1 MLSASW
7 SKMIWLSGLQGAI
20 SLGLWFG
27 GCLVKISALAQL
39 PPASPNPIASPQ
51 QAKIVTVKIGEILR
65 VKVDSLKL
73 NQPIAV
79 FLGDTDVTAKI
90 KIEGQELVYQSNLF
104 PLAVGEQPLTI
115 YLTKS
120 VDNWETLA
128 TFSIKVEPALA
139 QSPSTSPAQDSTS
152 PSTAPAKD
160 STPPSSPAT
169 SSSPTAPAK
178 DSTAPAPATAKS
190 PESIFTLKPKFTAN
204 LKSQIFEKRTAD
216 AGASQRP
223 SALDLSFTGGLSS
236 KYKSGSTTIEGSFN
250 VLGSTFQPDALRFNQ
265 LQGRAAQ
272 FDLSEYIVDLTDS
285 GNKFSI
291 GHVCVGNHPL
301 LFNNLCTRGLSGKV
315 QLNDFADISVGRVS
329 TTKIVGFED
338 IIGLERDTNTLTG
351 ASLGLQLMKNAAD
364 GVRLETTLFG
374 GSRLPEAGFE
384 VGAIVDAEAS
394 NGIGWRL
401 TGTNDTGRWKA
412 DAGFARSTFANIAAN
427 DPQLTGG
434 LNVTPLQPVTK
445 NAWYA
450 ETNYDLLKD
459 LPLDAKRKLS
469 LNANFRVEQADPQ
482 FGTIGATVNAD
493 RLQTQYGLNATIA
506 GANVQL
512 QQTNFEDNIVNIP
525 NLLKTKNRSTIVGM
539 TFPLQSFLE
548 IKNPL
553 LPTVSYN
560 YQQTSQLGSIAAA
573 LNGGFNQ
580 SSQIPDLSSAIHKF
594 GLSWDT
600 PSVVFNYKFSSA
612 FDDNRQVGRE
622 SADFRRLNHQVSV
635 DLKPSPQLRFNL
647 GYNFTKSLNVE
658 QNLTRFTN
666 SPTLGA
672 SWEFQPDLTLAFNYN
687 RNNDS
692 DSRGE
697 SATDENGLELLL
709 TWNFRSNLLVGGAS
723 QNENRENPGSVFLR
737 YGRQSAQNRSGII
750 NTDKTIDIINAGVS
764 WSF

>member
-1 MLSASW
+1 MRRWGYL
-7 SKMIWLSGLQGAI
+7 I
-20 SLGLWFG
+20 SLGLWCC
-27 GCLVKISALAQL
+27 GCIINIPVLAQVE
-39 PPASPNPIASPQ
+39 PSTPNQVVSPQ
-51 QAKIVTVKIGEILR
+51 GAKIVTVKMGEILR
-65 VKVDSLKL
+65 IKVDSLKL

-79 FLGDTDVTAKI
+79 FLGETDVTAKI
-90 KIEGQELVYQSNLF
+90 KIEGQELVYQSNLL
-104 PLAVGEQPLTI
+104 PLPIGEQPLTI

-120 VDNWETLA
+120 ADNWETLA
-128 TFSIKVEPALA
+128 TFLIKVEPAVT
-139 QSPSTSPAQDSTS
+139 Q
-152 PSTAPAKD
+152 
-160 STPPSSPAT
+160 
-169 SSSPTAPAK
+169 SPTAPAK
-178 DSTAPAPATAKS
+178 DSTPSSTAQSPSSPPGKDSAPPSTAQS
-190 PESIFTLKPKFTAN
+190 ENIFTVKPKFTAN
-204 LKSQIFEKRTAD
+204 LKSQLFEQRTAD

-236 KYKSGSTTIEGSFN
+236 KYKSGSTTIDGSFN
-250 VLGSTFQPDALRFNQ
+250 VIGSTFQPDALRFNQ
-265 LQGRAAQ
+265 LQGRASQ
-272 FDLSEYIVDLTDS
+272 FDLSEYIVDLTDNS
-285 GNKFSI
+285 NKFSI

-315 QLNDFADISVGRVS
+315 QLNNFADVSVGRVS

-338 IIGLERDTNTLTG
+338 ILGLDRSANTLTG
-351 ASLGLQLMKNAAD
+351 ASLGLQVMNNAAD

-384 VGAIVDAEAS
+384 VGAVVDAEES

-412 DAGFARSTFANIAAN
+412 DAGFARSTFVNIAAN
-427 DPQLTGG
+427 DPQLAGG
-434 LNVTPLQPVTK
+434 LNITPLQSVTK

-493 RLQTQYGLNATIA
+493 RLQTQYGLNAKIA
-506 GANVQL
+506 GATVQL

-525 NLLKTKNRSTIVGM
+525 NLLKTQNRSTVVGL

-548 IKNPL
+548 IKNSL

-580 SSQIPDLSSAIHKF
+580 SSQIPDQSNAIHKL

-600 PSVVFNYKFSSA
+600 PDIIFNYKFSSSL
-612 FDDNRQVGRE
+612 DDNRQLGRE
-622 SADFRRLNHQVSV
+622 NADFRRLNHQVSI
-635 DLKPSPQLRFNL
+635 DLKPTPQFRLNL
-647 GYNFTKSLNVE
+647 GYNFTNSLNVE
-658 QNLTRFTN
+658 QNLTRFSN

-672 SWEFQPDLTLAFNYN
+672 SWEFKPDLTFAFNYN
-687 RNNDS
+687 RNNDT

-709 TWNFRSNLLVGGAS
+709 TWNFRSNFFD
-723 QNENRENPGSVFLR
+723 RENPGSVFLR

-750 NTDKTIDIINAGVS
+750 NTDKTVDIINAGVS

>member
-1 MLSASW
+1 MRRWGYL
-7 SKMIWLSGLQGAI
+7 I
-20 SLGLWFG
+20 SLGLWCY
-27 GCLVKISALAQL
+27 GCFIRIPVLAQVE
-39 PPASPNPIASPQ
+39 PSMPNSIVSPQ
-51 QAKIVTVKIGEILR
+51 GAKIVTVKVGEVLR
-65 VKVDSLKL
+65 IKVDSLKL

-79 FLGDTDVTAKI
+79 FLGDIDVTAKI
-90 KIEGQELVYQSNLF
+90 KIEGQELVYQSDLL
-104 PLAVGEQPLTI
+104 PLSIGEQPLTI

-120 VDNWETLA
+120 TDNWATLA
-128 TFSIKVEPALA
+128 TFVIKVEPAVA
-139 QSPSTSPAQDSTS
+139 QSPTTRGRDSDSSTVPSPLPTT
-152 PSTAPAKD
+152 PGKD
-160 STPPSSPAT
+160 STPPA
-169 SSSPTAPAK
+169 TAPGK
-178 DSTAPAPATAKS
+178 DSTTPPSSPDAAKS
-190 PESIFTLKPKFTAN
+190 SENIFTVKPKFTAN
-204 LKSQIFEKRTAD
+204 LKSQLFEKRTAD

-236 KYKSGSTTIEGSFN
+236 KYKSGSTTIDGSFN
-250 VLGSTFQPDALRFNQ
+250 VVGSTFQPDALRFNQ
-265 LQGRAAQ
+265 LQGRASQ
-272 FDLSEYIVDLTDS
+272 FDLSEYIVDLTDN

-315 QLNDFADISVGRVS
+315 QINDFADLSIGRVS
-329 TTKIVGFED
+329 TTKIVGFEN
-338 IIGLERDTNTLTG
+338 IFGLEKNANTLTG
-351 ASLGLQLMKNAAD
+351 AALGLQVMNNAAD

-374 GSRLPEAGFE
+374 GSRLPEGGFE
-384 VGAIVDAEAS
+384 VGEVVDAEES

-401 TGTNDTGRWKA
+401 IGTNDTGRWKG
-412 DAGFARSTFANIAAN
+412 DVGFAQSTFANIAAN

-434 LNVTPLQPVTK
+434 LNVVPLQPVTK

-450 ETNYDLLKD
+450 ETNYELLKD
-459 LPLDAKRKLS
+459 LPLDGKGKFS
-469 LNANFRVEQADPQ
+469 LNANLRVEQADPQ

-493 RLQTQYGLNATIA
+493 RLQTQYGINATLA
-506 GANVQL
+506 GANIQL

-525 NLLKTKNRSTIVGM
+525 NLLKTRNRSTVVGVN
-539 TFPLQSFLE
+539 FPLQSFLE
-548 IKNPL
+548 IKNSL
-553 LPTVSYN
+553 LPIVSYN

-600 PSVVFNYKFSSA
+600 PNVVFNYKFSSA
-612 FDDNRQVGRE
+612 FDDNRQLGRE
-622 SADFRRLNHQVSV
+622 TADFRRLNHQVSV

-687 RNNDS
+687 RNNDN

-697 SATDENGLELLL
+697 SVTDENGLELLL
-709 TWNFRSNLLVGGAS
+709 TWNFRSNAF
-723 QNENRENPGSVFLR
+723 ERENPGSVFLR

-750 NTDKTIDIINAGVS
+750 NTDRTVDIINAGVS

>member
-1 MLSASW
+1 MYRWGYL
-7 SKMIWLSGLQGAI
+7 I
-20 SLGLWFG
+20 SLGLWCW
-27 GCLVKISALAQL
+27 GCLAKIPVLAQVQ
-39 PPASPNPIASPQ
+39 PATPNPIVSPQ
-51 QAKIVTVKIGEILR
+51 GAKIVTVKTGEVLR
-65 VKVDSLKL
+65 VKVDSLNL

-79 FLGDTDVTAKI
+79 FLGDTDITAKT
-90 KIEGQELVYQSNLF
+90 KIEGQELVYQSNLL
-104 PLAVGEQPLTI
+104 PLPVGEQPLTI

-120 VDNWETLA
+120 ADNWETLA
-128 TFSIKVEPALA
+128 TFLIKVEPAVA
-139 QSPSTSPAQDSTS
+139 Q
-152 PSTAPAKD
+152 
-160 STPPSSPAT
+160 
-169 SSSPTAPAK
+169 SPTAPAQDSPPPSTAQSPTAPGK
-178 DSTAPAPATAKS
+178 DSTAPPATAKA
-190 PESIFTLKPKFTAN
+190 PENIFTVKPKFTAN
-204 LKSQIFEKRTAD
+204 LKSQLFEKRTAD

-236 KYKSGSTTIEGSFN
+236 KYKSGSTAIDGSFN
-250 VLGSTFQPDALRFNQ
+250 VVGSTFQPDALRFNQ
-265 LQGRAAQ
+265 LQGRASQ

-315 QLNDFADISVGRVS
+315 QLNDFADVSIGRVS
-329 TTKIVGFED
+329 TTKIVGFEN
-338 IIGLERDTNTLTG
+338 ILGVERSANALTG
-351 ASLGLQLMKNAAD
+351 ASLGLQVMNNAAD

-384 VGAIVDAEAS
+384 VGEVVDAEES

-434 LNVTPLQPVTK
+434 LNVVPLQAVTK

-450 ETNYDLLKD
+450 ETNYELLKD
-459 LPLDAKRKLS
+459 LPLDGKRKLS
-469 LNANFRVEQADPQ
+469 LNANLRVEQADPQ

-506 GANVQL
+506 GANIQL

-525 NLLKTKNRSTIVGM
+525 NLLKTKNRSTIVGL

-573 LNGGFNQ
+573 LNGGFNLP
-580 SSQIPDLSSAIHKF
+580 SQIPDLSSAIHKL

-600 PSVVFNYKFSSA
+600 PDVVFNYKFSSSV
-612 FDDNRQVGRE
+612 DDNRQLGRE
-622 SADFRRLNHQVSV
+622 NADFRRLNHQVSV

-647 GYNFTKSLNVE
+647 GYNFTNSLNVE

-666 SPTLGA
+666 SPTVGA
-672 SWEFQPDLTLAFNYN
+672 SWEFRPDTTLAVNYN
-687 RNNDS
+687 RSNDT

-697 SATDENGLELLL
+697 SSTDDNGLELLL
-709 TWNFRSNLLVGGAS
+709 TWNFRSNFLD
-723 QNENRENPGSVFLR
+723 RENPGSVFLR

-750 NTDKTIDIINAGVS
+750 NTDRTVDIINAGVS

>member
-1 MLSASW
+1 MRRWGYL
-7 SKMIWLSGLQGAI
+7 I
-20 SLGLWFG
+20 SLGLWCY
-27 GCLVKISALAQL
+27 GCFIKIPVLAQVE
-39 PPASPNPIASPQ
+39 PSIPNPIISPQ
-51 QAKIVTVKIGEILR
+51 GARIVTIKVGEVLR

-90 KIEGQELVYQSNLF
+90 KIEGQELVYQSNLL
-104 PLAVGEQPLTI
+104 PLPVGEQPLTI

-120 VDNWETLA
+120 ADNWETLA
-128 TFSIKVEPALA
+128 TFLIKVEPTVA
-139 QSPSTSPAQDSTS
+139 QSPTPPANDSTPSTPAAQSPLPPAPAQDST
-152 PSTAPAKD
+152 TPA
-160 STPPSSPAT
+160 TPPSSL
-169 SSSPTAPAK
+169 PTTPGK
-178 DSTAPAPATAKS
+178 DSTSPATAQS
-190 PESIFTLKPKFTAN
+190 PSRPPENIFTVKPKFTAN
-204 LKSQIFEKRTAD
+204 LKSQILENRTAD

-236 KYKSGSTTIEGSFN
+236 KYKSGSTTIDGSFN
-250 VLGSTFQPDALRFNQ
+250 VVGSTFQPDALRFNQ
-265 LQGRAAQ
+265 LQGRASQ
-272 FDLSEYIVDLTDS
+272 FDLSEYIVDLTDTN
-285 GNKFSI
+285 NKFSV

-301 LFNNLCTRGLSGKV
+301 LFNNLCTRGVSGKA
-315 QLNDFADISVGRVS
+315 QLNNFADISVGRVS
-329 TTKIVGFED
+329 TTKIVGFENILGID
-338 IIGLERDTNTLTG
+338 RSENSLTG
-351 ASLGLQLMKNAAD
+351 ASLGLQLMNNAAD

-374 GSRLPEAGFE
+374 GSRLPEAGFDVGE
-384 VGAIVDAEAS
+384 VVDAEES

-412 DAGFARSTFANIAAN
+412 DAGFARSTFTNIAVN

-434 LNVTPLQPVTK
+434 LNVVPLQSVTK

-450 ETNYDLLKD
+450 ETNYELLKN

-469 LNANFRVEQADPQ
+469 LNANLRVEQADPQ
-482 FGTIGATVNAD
+482 FGTIGAVVNAD

-506 GANVQL
+506 GATVQL

-525 NLLKTKNRSTIVGM
+525 NLLKTQNRSTIVGL

-548 IKNPL
+548 IKNQL
-553 LPTVSYN
+553 LPTISYN

-573 LNGGFNQ
+573 LEGGFNQ
-580 SSQIPDLSSAIHKF
+580 ASQIPDQSNAIHKL

-600 PSVVFNYKFSSA
+600 PDIVFNYKFSSS
-612 FDDNRQVGRE
+612 FDDNRQLGRE
-622 SADFRRLNHQVSV
+622 TADFRRLNHQLSV
-635 DLKPSPQLRFNL
+635 DLKPTPQFRLNL
-647 GYNFTKSLNVE
+647 GYNFTNSLNIE

-672 SWEFQPDLTLAFNYN
+672 SWEFKPDLTLAFNYN
-687 RNNDS
+687 RNNDT

-697 SATDENGLELLL
+697 SSTDENGLELLL
-709 TWNFRSNLLVGGAS
+709 TWNFRSNFLD
-723 QNENRENPGSVFLR
+723 RENPGSVFLR

-750 NTDKTIDIINAGVS
+750 NTDKTVNIINAGVS

>member
-1 MLSASW
+1 MYRW
-7 SKMIWLSGLQGAI
+7 IYII
-20 SLGLWFG
+20 SLGFWCY
-27 GCLVKISALAQL
+27 GCLVKIPVLAQVQ
-39 PPASPNPIASPQ
+39 PSTPAPSVSPQ
-51 QAKIVTVKIGEILR
+51 DPKIVTVKTGEVLR
-65 VKVDSLKL
+65 VKVDALKL

-90 KIEGQELVYQSNLF
+90 KIEGQELVYQSNLL
-104 PLAVGEQPLTI
+104 PLPVGEQPLTI

-120 VDNWETLA
+120 ADNWETLA
-128 TFSIKVEPALA
+128 TFLIKVEPAIT
-139 QSPSTSPAQDSTS
+139 Q
-152 PSTAPAKD
+152 
-160 STPPSSPAT
+160 
-169 SSSPTAPAK
+169 SPTAPAK
-178 DSTAPAPATAKS
+178 DSTTQSPSSPPAKDSTPSPSPPSTATDKDSTPSPPEKAKS
-190 PESIFTLKPKFTAN
+190 PENIFTVKPKFTAN
-204 LKSQIFEKRTAD
+204 LKSQLFEKRTAD

-236 KYKSGSTTIEGSFN
+236 QYKSGSTTIDSSFN
-250 VLGSTFQPDALRFNQ
+250 VVGSTFQPDALRFNQ
-265 LQGRAAQ
+265 LQGRSSQ
-272 FDLSEYIVDLTDS
+272 FDLSEYIVDLTDT

-301 LFNNLCTRGLSGKV
+301 LFNNLCTRGLAGKV

-329 TTKIVGFED
+329 TTKIVGFEN
-338 IIGLERDTNTLTG
+338 ILGLERSANTLTG
-351 ASLGLQLMKNAAD
+351 ASLGLQVMNNAAD

-374 GSRLPEAGFE
+374 GSRLPEAGFDVGE
-384 VGAIVDAEAS
+384 VVDAEES

-412 DAGFARSTFANIAAN
+412 DAGFARSTFANIEAN

-434 LNVTPLQPVTK
+434 LNIAPLQAVTK

-450 ETNYDLLKD
+450 ETNYELLKD

-469 LNANFRVEQADPQ
+469 LNANLRVEQADPQ

-506 GANVQL
+506 GATVQL

-525 NLLKTKNRSTIVGM
+525 NLLKTKNRSTIVGL

-548 IKNPL
+548 IKNSL

-573 LNGGFNQ
+573 QNGGFNL
-580 SSQIPDLSSAIHKF
+580 SSQIPDLSSAIHKL

-600 PSVVFNYKFSSA
+600 PGLVFNYKFSSA
-612 FDDNRQVGRE
+612 VDDNRQLGRE
-622 SADFRRLNHQVSV
+622 NADFRRLNHQVSV

-647 GYNFTKSLNVE
+647 GYNFTNSLNVE

-672 SWEFQPDLTLAFNYN
+672 SWEFQPDTTLAFNYN
-687 RNNDS
+687 RSNDT
-692 DSRGE
+692 DSRGQ
-697 SATDENGLELLL
+697 SSTDENGLELLL
-709 TWNFRSNLLVGGAS
+709 TWNFRSNFLVGGAS

-750 NTDKTIDIINAGVS
+750 NTDRTIDIINAGVS